1 VSTLSFVDVEA
12 LGRFVIL
19 MVREDS
25 DAWRS
30 LEAVADPPTTRA
42 AAETAVAHPAGETSR
57 PQREGPDGSETPG
70 TTKASSRS

>member
-1 VSTLSFVDVEA
+1 MSTLSFVDVET

-30 LEAVADPPTTRA
+30 LEAIADPPTTRA
-42 AAETAVAHPAGETSR
+42 AAETAAAELAGETSR

-70 TTKASSRS
+70 TTRTSSRS